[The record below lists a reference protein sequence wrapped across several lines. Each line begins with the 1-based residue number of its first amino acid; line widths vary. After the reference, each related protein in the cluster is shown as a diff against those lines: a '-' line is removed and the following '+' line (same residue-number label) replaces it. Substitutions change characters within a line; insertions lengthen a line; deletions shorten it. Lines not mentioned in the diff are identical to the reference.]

1 MDSSEVAVY
10 TGACVS
16 VRHNRKVTPMA
27 EKAPKRNLTVEVTLR
42 PQKGVEAPN
51 ARVYLFD
58 RDGKL
63 VESKPVGGSQLK
75 FQLTDERR
83 HRLLVGPDIAVTGL
97 SHAELAA
104 ELARSEVISRDVLPK
119 AGLDVVKLEIPPSIY
134 RCWWKTCIYVHGS
147 VRKQTAPGVYA
158 PICTG
163 VVQIFQVDLGCTLD
177 NLASFTDAPKW
188 YALLVDV
195 LGGLERAELAQ
206 RIRLIPNLP
215 DPPPESLHETHV
227 PRQTTQRMS
236 ASQTVLTSERVVMA
250 DSASAPSV
258 GAGPKASSA
267 AELANTLKALP
278 QRAVKD
284 AILANKAIIAP
295 FLCWL
300 IPDAW
305 FCWQELGE
313 ATIQSDGTFSA
324 EICFWCPED
333 FPDLYFEVIQTIGG
347 IEREISDPQIAC
359 STYYNYDGTED
370 VTITVEDP
378 DAVACNDPK
387 ERPIE
392 GEEYYV
398 WPTAIGNIDLRNI
411 TGLEEAPGGPPQ
423 GLVGANPWGG
433 SLALQMQFDPRLK
446 SDGIA
451 SYYRWSYKFD
461 GDANFSPVSAPVNHR
476 YMTLTFAPLQIHLH
490 TVNLGPYTVGTEQ
503 NLFEV
508 PDPYPGDGWVNIND
522 PYDRP
527 FGYFDST
534 DNHYSPFSYTDTL
547 PRRSGMCTLLLEMFD
562 AAGKLVPCANDGVGG
577 PFEFV
582 LPELSGP
589 PTEYTSVLGPN
600 NITPEGQLVFRVL
613 IDNHDTSASIDSVSA
628 AGHTADK
635 CGMLHYKEGSDDVA
649 ISFHATHPSDYL
661 TWSLGVNLGFYGG
674 VASESGSSSSPP
686 APENPL
692 VRDASE
698 LLHGCT
704 NGAFAV
710 NLYTAAT
717 ATDGYARQ
725 SQYDRSASVAFA
737 LLNP

>member
-1 MDSSEVAVY
+1 
-10 TGACVS
+10 
-16 VRHNRKVTPMA
+16 MA
-27 EKAPKRNLTVEVTLR
+27 EKASKHSLTVEVSLR
-42 PQKGVEAPN
+42 QQKGIETPK

-63 VESKPVGGSQLK
+63 VDSKLVEGRQLK
-75 FQLTDERR
+75 FPLTDGRR
-83 HRLLVGPDIAVTGL
+83 HRLLVGPDIAVAGR
-97 SHAELAA
+97 SHADIAA
-104 ELARSEVISRDVLPK
+104 ELSNSEAISHDVLPK
-119 AGLDVVKLEIPPSIY
+119 TGLDVVKLEIPPSIY

-158 PICTG
+158 PVCTG
-163 VVQIFQVDLGCTLD
+163 IVQIFQVDLACTLD
-177 NLASFTDAPKW
+177 NLASFTDAPMW

-195 LGGLERAELAQ
+195 LGGLERAELAE

-227 PRQTTQRMS
+227 LQQTTRGML
-236 ASQTVLTSERVVMA
+236 ASQAALGTERVVMA
-250 DSASAPSV
+250 DSASAATVSAAP
-258 GAGPKASSA
+258 GTSSA
-267 AELANTLKALP
+267 AQLAATLRTLP
-278 QRAVKD
+278 QHAVKD
-284 AILANKAIIAP
+284 TILANKEIVAP

-300 IPDAW
+300 IPDWW

-333 FPDLYFEVIQTIGG
+333 FPDLYFEVVQTIAG

-387 ERPIE
+387 KRPIG

-398 WPTAIGNIDLRNI
+398 WPTAIGNVDLRNI
-411 TGLEEAPGGPPQ
+411 TGLEEAAGGPPQ
-423 GLVGANPWGG
+423 GLVGTSPWGG

-451 SYYRWSYKFD
+451 NYYRWSYRFD
-461 GDANFSPVSAPVNHR
+461 GDTSFSPISAPVNHR
-476 YMTLTFAPLQIHLH
+476 YMTLTFTPLQIHLH

-527 FGYFDST
+527 FAYFDST
-534 DNHYSPFSYTDTL
+534 DNHYSPFSYTDAL

-562 AAGKLVPCANDGVGG
+562 AAGKLVPCGNDGVGG

-600 NITPEGQLVFRVL
+600 NITPGGQLVFRVL

-635 CGMLHYKEGSDDVA
+635 CGMLHYKEGDDDVA
-649 ISFHATHPSDYL
+649 ISFHATHPNDYL
-661 TWSLGVNLGFYGG
+661 TWSLGVNLGFYGT

>member
-1 MDSSEVAVY
+1 M
-10 TGACVS
+10 
-16 VRHNRKVTPMA
+16 RHNRKVIPMA
-27 EKAPKRNLTVEVTLR
+27 EKTPKRSLTVDVTLC
-42 PQKGVEAPN
+42 PQKGEEAPK
-51 ARVYLFD
+51 ARIYLFD

-63 VESKPVGGSQLK
+63 VDSKPVGRGQLK
-75 FQLTDERR
+75 FPLTDERR
-83 HRLLVGPDIAVTGL
+83 HRLLVGPDIPVAGR
-97 SHAELAA
+97 SHADVAA
-104 ELARSEVISRDVLPK
+104 ELSSSETISRDILPK
-119 AGLDVVKLEIPPSIY
+119 AGIDVVKLEIPPSIY

-177 NLASFTDAPKW
+177 NLASFTDAPQW
-188 YALLVDV
+188 YALLADV
-195 LGGLERAELAQ
+195 LSGLDRAELAE

-227 PRQTTQRMS
+227 PQTQVPHQTTQRMLTSQS
-236 ASQTVLTSERVVMA
+236 ATSSERVAMA
-250 DSASAPSV
+250 DSMSAAAVAGAKPSSV
-258 GAGPKASSA
+258 
-267 AELANTLKALP
+267 AELAATLKALP
-278 QRAVKD
+278 QHALKD
-284 AILANKAIIAP
+284 VILANKTIVSP

-305 FCWQELGE
+305 FCWQELGQ

-333 FPDLYFEVIQTIGG
+333 FPDLYFEVVQTIGG

-370 VTITVEDP
+370 VTITVKDP
-378 DAVACNDPK
+378 DAIACNDPK
-387 ERPIE
+387 KRPIG

-398 WPTAIGNIDLRNI
+398 WPTAIGNVDLRNI
-411 TGLEEAPGGPPQ
+411 IGLEEGAGSPSQ
-423 GLVGANPWGG
+423 GLVGTSPWGG

-451 SYYRWSYKFD
+451 SFYRWSYRFD
-461 GDANFSPVSAPVNHR
+461 GDSGFSPITAPVNHR
-476 YMTLTFAPLQIHLH
+476 YMTLTYAPLEIHLH
-490 TVNLGPYTVGTEQ
+490 TVNLGPQTVEGEQ

-508 PDPYPGDGWVNIND
+508 PNPYEGDGWVNIND

-534 DNHYSPFSYTDTL
+534 DNHYSPFSYTDAL

-562 AAGKLVPCANDGVGG
+562 SKGKRVPCANNGVGG

-582 LPELSGP
+582 LPDLNGP
-589 PTEYTSVLGPN
+589 PTQYTSVLGPH

-613 IDNHDTSASIDSVSA
+613 IDNHDTSASIDGVSA
-628 AGHTADK
+628 AGHSADK
-635 CGMLHYKEGSDDVA
+635 CGMLHYKEGDDDIA
-649 ISFHATHPSDYL
+649 ISFHATHPNHYL
-661 TWSLGVNLGFYGG
+661 TWSLGVNLGFYGS
-674 VASESGSSSSPP
+674 VASENGSSSSPP

>member
-1 MDSSEVAVY
+1 
-10 TGACVS
+10 
-16 VRHNRKVTPMA
+16 MA
-27 EKAPKRNLTVEVTLR
+27 EKTPKRSLTVDATLR
-42 PQKGVEAPN
+42 PQAGVEAPK
-51 ARVYLFD
+51 ARAYLFD
-58 RDGKL
+58 REGKL
-63 VESKPVGGSQLK
+63 VDSKPVSGSPLK
-75 FQLTDERR
+75 FQLSDDRR
-83 HRLLVGPDIAVTGL
+83 HRLLVGPEIAVAGR
-97 SHAELAA
+97 SGAEVAA

-119 AGLDVVKLEIPPSIY
+119 SGLGAVTLEIPPSIY

-147 VRKQTAPGVYA
+147 VRKQTAPGVYV

-177 NLASFTDAPKW
+177 SLASFTDAPRW

-195 LGGLERAELAQ
+195 LAGLDRAELVE

-215 DPPPESLHETHV
+215 DPPPESFHESHV
-227 PRQTTQRMS
+227 LQETQRMLGGRG
-236 ASQTVLTSERVVMA
+236 APASERLTMA
-250 DSASAPSV
+250 GTPSAIAPSSAPKV
-258 GAGPKASSA
+258 SSA
-267 AELANTLKALP
+267 AELAATLKALP
-278 QRAVKD
+278 PHAIKD
-284 AILANKAIIAP
+284 AVLANKTIVAP
-295 FLCWL
+295 YLCWL
-300 IPDAW
+300 IPDEW

-333 FPDLYFEVIQTIGG
+333 FPDLYFEVVQTVGG

-370 VTITVEDP
+370 VVITVEDP
-378 DAVACNDPK
+378 DAVACNEPG
-387 ERPIE
+387 ERPIG

-398 WPTAIGNIDLRNI
+398 WPTAIGNVDLRNI
-411 TGLEEAPGGPPQ
+411 TGLEEAAGGPPQ
-423 GLVGANPWGG
+423 GLMGTSPWGG

-446 SDGIA
+446 SDGVA
-451 SYYRWSYKFD
+451 SYYRWSYMFD
-461 GDANFSPVSAPVNHR
+461 GDASFSPINAPVNHR

-490 TVNLGPYTVGTEQ
+490 TVNLGPQTVGAEQ

-534 DNHYSPFSYTDTL
+534 DNHYSPFSYTDVL

-562 AAGKLVPCANDGVGG
+562 AAGNLVPCGNNGVGG

-600 NITPEGQLVFRVL
+600 NITPLGQLVFRVL
-613 IDNHDTSASIDSVSA
+613 IDNHDTFASLDSVSA
-628 AGHTADK
+628 AGHTADT
-635 CGMLHYKEGSDDVA
+635 CGMLHYKEGDDDVA
-649 ISFHATHPSDYL
+649 ISFHATHPNDYL
-661 TWSLGVNLGFYGG
+661 TWSLGVSLGFYGG
-674 VASESGSSSSPP
+674 VASEGGSSNSPP

-717 ATDGYARQ
+717 ATDGYSRQ
-725 SQYDRSASVAFA
+725 SQYDRSATVAFA

>member
-1 MDSSEVAVY
+1 
-10 TGACVS
+10 
-16 VRHNRKVTPMA
+16 MA
-27 EKAPKRNLTVEVTLR
+27 EKTPKRSLTVDVALHT
-42 PQKGVEAPN
+42 QKGMQAPN

-58 RDGKL
+58 RGGKL
-63 VESKPVGGSQLK
+63 LASKPVGAGQLK
-75 FQLTDERR
+75 FQLSDERR
-83 HRLLVGPDIAVTGL
+83 HRLLVGPDIPLEGL
-97 SHAELAA
+97 SDTEIAA
-104 ELARSEVISRDVLPK
+104 ELTRSQAISRDVLPS
-119 AGLDVVKLEIPPSIY
+119 AGLDRIALEIPPSIY

-163 VVQIFQVDLGCTLD
+163 VVQIFQVDLACTLD

-188 YALLVDV
+188 YALLTDV
-195 LGGLERAELAQ
+195 LSGLDRAQLAE

-227 PRQTTQRMS
+227 LAQSAKRMS
-236 ASQTVLTSERVVMA
+236 GAQRTLGSNAAPAFQHLATA
-250 DSASAPSV
+250 ASASASGLDAAPR
-258 GAGPKASSA
+258 ASSA
-267 AELANTLKALP
+267 ADLAATLRSLP
-278 QRAVKD
+278 EHAVKQ

-300 IPDAW
+300 IPDWW

-313 ATIQSDGTFSA
+313 ATIQSDGSFSA

-333 FPDLYFEVIQTIGG
+333 LPDLYFEVIQTISG

-359 STYYNYDGTED
+359 STYYDYDGSED

-378 DAVACNDPK
+378 DAVACNEPK
-387 ERPIE
+387 GRPI
-392 GEEYYV
+392 GGDEYYV
-398 WPTAIGNIDLRNI
+398 WPTAIGNVDLRNI

-423 GLVGANPWGG
+423 GLVGVSPWGG
-433 SLALQMQFDPRLK
+433 CLALQMQFDPRLK
-446 SDGIA
+446 EDGIA
-451 SYYRWSYKFD
+451 KFYRWSYRFD
-461 GDANFSPVSAPVNHR
+461 GDASFSPINAPVNHR
-476 YMTLTFAPLQIHLH
+476 YMTVTYSPLQIHLH
-490 TVNLGPYTVGTEQ
+490 TVNLGPQTIGAEQ

-508 PDPYPGDGWVNIND
+508 PDPYPGDGWVNIDD

-534 DNHYSPFSYTDTL
+534 DNHYSPFNYTDTL

-562 AAGKLVPCANDGVGG
+562 ASGNPVPCGNDGVGG

-600 NITPEGQLVFRVL
+600 NITPAGQLMFRVL
-613 IDNHDTSASIDSVSA
+613 IDNQDTSASIDSVSA

-635 CGMLHYKEGSDDVA
+635 CGMLHYKEADDDVA
-649 ISFHATHPSDYL
+649 ISFHATHPNSYL
-661 TWSLGVNLGFYGG
+661 TWSLGVSLGFYGG
-674 VASESGSSSSPP
+674 VASESGNSSSPP
-686 APENPL
+686 EPENPL
-692 VRDASE
+692 VRDAGE

-710 NLYTAAT
+710 NLYTAAS
-717 ATDGYARQ
+717 ATDGYSRQ

-737 LLNP
+737 LLHP

>member
-1 MDSSEVAVY
+1 
-10 TGACVS
+10 
-16 VRHNRKVTPMA
+16 MA
-27 EKAPKRNLTVEVTLR
+27 EKAPKRSLTVDVALR
-42 PQKGVEAPN
+42 AQEGVQAPK

-58 RDGKL
+58 LGGKL
-63 VESKPVGGSQLK
+63 VASKPVGPSQLK
-75 FQLTDERR
+75 FQLSDERR
-83 HRLLVGPDIAVTGL
+83 HRLLVGPDISLEGL
-97 SHAELAA
+97 SDTEIAA
-104 ELARSEVISRDVLPK
+104 ELARSEAISRDVLPS
-119 AGLDVVKLEIPPSIY
+119 AGLDTIALEIPPSIY

-163 VVQIFQVDLGCTLD
+163 VVQIFQVDLACTLD

-188 YALLVDV
+188 YALLTDV
-195 LGGLERAELAQ
+195 LSGLDRAQLAE

-227 PRQTTQRMS
+227 LAQIAQRTLGGKRTLRGS
-236 ASQTVLTSERVVMA
+236 TAPASPLAMA
-250 DSASAPSV
+250 ASASASALS
-258 GAGPKASSA
+258 AGPRVSSA
-267 AELANTLKALP
+267 AELAATLRSLP
-278 QRAVKD
+278 EHAVKQ
-284 AILANKAIIAP
+284 AILANKAIVAP

-300 IPDAW
+300 IPDWW

-333 FPDLYFEVIQTIGG
+333 LPDLYFEVIQTIGG

-359 STYYNYDGTED
+359 STYYEYDGSED

-378 DAVACNDPK
+378 DAVACNGPK
-387 ERPIE
+387 ERPIG

-398 WPTAIGNIDLRNI
+398 WPTAIGNQDLRGI
-411 TGLEEAPGGPPQ
+411 AGLEEAAGGPPQ
-423 GLVGANPWGG
+423 GLLGASPWGG
-433 SLALQMQFDPRLK
+433 CLALQMQFDPRLK
-446 SDGIA
+446 EDKIA
-451 SYYRWSYKFD
+451 TFYRWSYKFD
-461 GDANFSPVSAPVNHR
+461 GDAGFSPINAPVNHR
-476 YMTLTFAPLQIHLH
+476 YMTVTYSPLQIHLH
-490 TVNLGPYTVGTEQ
+490 TVNLGPQTVGAEQ

-508 PDPYPGDGWVNIND
+508 PDPYPGDGWVNIDD

-527 FGYFDST
+527 FAYFDST
-534 DNHYSPFSYTDTL
+534 GNHYSPFNYTDTL

-562 AAGKLVPCANDGVGG
+562 AAGNPVPCGNNGVGG

-589 PTEYTSVLGPN
+589 PTDYTSVLGPN
-600 NITPEGQLVFRVL
+600 NITPAGQLMFRVL
-613 IDNHDTSASIDSVSA
+613 IDNQDTFATIDSVSA

-635 CGMLHYKEGSDDVA
+635 CGMLHYEEEDDDVA
-649 ISFHATHPSDYL
+649 ISFHATHPNSYL
-661 TWSLGVNLGFYGG
+661 TWSLGVSLGFYGG
-674 VASESGSSSSPP
+674 VASESGNSSSPP
-686 APENPL
+686 EPENPL
-692 VRDASE
+692 VRDAGE

-710 NLYTAAT
+710 NLDTWAA
-717 ATDGYARQ
+717 ATDGYSRQ

-737 LLNP
+737 LLHP

>member
-1 MDSSEVAVY
+1 
-10 TGACVS
+10 
-16 VRHNRKVTPMA
+16 MA
-27 EKAPKRNLTVEVTLR
+27 EKASKRSVTVEVSLR
-42 PQKGVEAPN
+42 QQKGVETPK
-51 ARVYLFD
+51 ARAYLFD

-63 VESKPVGGSQLK
+63 VDSKPVGGSQLK
-75 FQLTDERR
+75 LSLSDERR
-83 HRLLVGPDIAVTGL
+83 HRLLVGPDIAVAGR
-97 SHAELAA
+97 SQADVAA
-104 ELARSEVISRDVLPK
+104 ELASSETISRDISPS

-147 VRKQTAPGVYA
+147 VRKQTSPGVYA

-163 VVQIFQVDLGCTLD
+163 VVQIFQVDLACTLD

-188 YALLVDV
+188 YALLADA
-195 LGGLERAELAQ
+195 LQGLDRAELAE
-206 RIRLIPNLP
+206 RIRLTPNLP

-227 PRQTTQRMS
+227 LQKLGAVQQARGQRTDQAGQTERIL
-236 ASQTVLTSERVVMA
+236 ASQAVLSSERAATME
-250 DSASAPSV
+250 ASGA

-267 AELANTLKALP
+267 ADLAATLKTLP
-278 QRAVKD
+278 QDALED
-284 AILANKAIIAP
+284 AILANKAIVAP
-295 FLCWL
+295 FLCQL
-300 IPDAW
+300 IPDWW

-359 STYYNYDGTED
+359 STYYDYDGTED

-387 ERPIE
+387 GRPIG

-398 WPTAIGNIDLRNI
+398 WPTAIGNVDLRNI
-411 TGLEEAPGGPPQ
+411 AGLEEAPGGPPQ
-423 GLVGANPWGG
+423 GLVGSSPWGG

-446 SDGIA
+446 SDGVA
-451 SYYRWSYKFD
+451 AFYRWSYKFD
-461 GDANFSPVSAPVNHR
+461 GESDFSPIGAPVSHR
-476 YMTLTFAPLQIHLH
+476 YMTLTYAPLQIHLH
-490 TVNLGPYTVGTEQ
+490 TVNLGPHTVGTEQ

-527 FGYFDST
+527 FAYFDST
-534 DNHYSPFSYTDTL
+534 GNHYSPFSYTDVL

-562 AAGKLVPCANDGVGG
+562 AKGELVPCANNGVGG

-582 LPELSGP
+582 LPDLSGP
-589 PTEYTSVLGPN
+589 PTQYTSVLGPN
-600 NITPEGQLVFRVL
+600 NITPEGQLRFRVL
-613 IDNHDTSASIDSVSA
+613 IDNQDTSASIESVGVGGHNADS
-628 AGHTADK
+628 
-635 CGMLHYKEGSDDVA
+635 CGMLEYENGGEDVS
-649 ISFHATHPSDYL
+649 IPFQATHPNSYL
-661 TWSLGVNLGFYGG
+661 TWSLGVSLGFYGG
-674 VASESGSSSSPP
+674 VAFESGNASSPP
-686 APENPL
+686 EPENPL
-692 VRDASE
+692 VRKASE

-725 SQYDRSASVAFA
+725 SQYDRSRSVAFA
-737 LLNP
+737 LLHK

>member
-1 MDSSEVAVY
+1 
-10 TGACVS
+10 
-16 VRHNRKVTPMA
+16 MA
-27 EKAPKRNLTVEVTLR
+27 EKTPKRSLTVDVTLR
-42 PQKGVEAPN
+42 SQKDVETPK

-58 RDGKL
+58 RDGGL
-63 VESKPVGGSQLK
+63 VDSKPVGGSQLRLT
-75 FQLTDERR
+75 LTDERR
-83 HRLLVGPDIAVTGL
+83 HRLLVGPDIAMTGL
-97 SHAELAA
+97 GDADIAA
-104 ELARSEVISRDVLPK
+104 ELSKAGVISRDVLPK
-119 AGLDVVKLEIPPSIY
+119 AGLDVVELEIPPSIY

-163 VVQIFQVDLGCTLD
+163 VVQIFQVDLACTLD
-177 NLASFTDAPKW
+177 NLASFTDTPMW
-188 YALLVDV
+188 YALLADALSG
-195 LGGLERAELAQ
+195 LGRAELAE

-227 PRQTTQRMS
+227 LQQAPQRAL
-236 ASQTVLTSERVVMA
+236 ASQAALASERVVMA
-250 DSASAPSV
+250 DSASAATVSAAPR
-258 GAGPKASSA
+258 ASST
-267 AELANTLKALP
+267 AELAATLKTLP
-278 QRAVKD
+278 QHALKD
-284 AILANKAIIAP
+284 AILANRAIVAP
-295 FLCWL
+295 FLCRL
-300 IPDAW
+300 IPDWW

-324 EICFWCPED
+324 EICFWCPDD
-333 FPDLYFEVIQTIGG
+333 FPDLYFEVIQTVGG

-387 ERPIE
+387 GRPIG

-398 WPTAIGNIDLRNI
+398 WPTAIGNVDLRNI
-411 TGLEEAPGGPPQ
+411 TGLEGAAAGPPQ
-423 GLVGANPWGG
+423 GLVGSSPWGG

-451 SYYRWSYKFD
+451 SYYRWSYRFD
-461 GDANFSPVSAPVNHR
+461 GDADYSPINAPVNHR
-476 YMTLTFAPLQIHLH
+476 YMTLTYSPLQIHLH
-490 TVNLGPYTVGTEQ
+490 TVNLGPHTVGAEQ

-527 FGYFDST
+527 FAYFDST
-534 DNHYSPFSYTDTL
+534 GNHYSPFSYTDVL

-562 AAGKLVPCANDGVGG
+562 AKGNLVPCANNGSGG
-577 PFEFV
+577 PFDFV
-582 LPELSGP
+582 LPDLSGP
-589 PTEYTSVLGPN
+589 PTQYTSVLGPH

-613 IDNHDTSASIDSVSA
+613 IDNNDTSASIDSVSV
-628 AGHTADK
+628 AGLKADK
-635 CGMLHYKEGSDDVA
+635 CGMLKYEKGDDDVA
-649 ISFHATHPSDYL
+649 IYFHATHPNSYL

-674 VASESGSSSSPP
+674 VASEGGSSSSPP

-737 LLNP
+737 LLHA

>member
-1 MDSSEVAVY
+1 
-10 TGACVS
+10 
-16 VRHNRKVTPMA
+16 MA
-27 EKAPKRNLTVEVTLR
+27 ESARKRSLAVEVSLR
-42 PQKGVEAPN
+42 TKPGEEAPP
-51 ARVYLFD
+51 ARAYLFD

-63 VESKPVGGSQLK
+63 VDSQLVGEGELK
-75 FQLTDERR
+75 FHLTDDRR
-83 HRLLVGPDIAVTGL
+83 HRLVVGPDITA
-97 SHAELAA
+97 AERSDAEIAA
-104 ELARSEVISRDVLPK
+104 ELARSEVISRDVLPS
-119 AGLDVVKLEIPPSIY
+119 AGLDTVKLQIPPSIY
-134 RCWWKTCIYVHGS
+134 RCWWQTCIYVHGS
-147 VRKQTAPGVYA
+147 VRKQTKPGVYA

-177 NLASFTDAPKW
+177 NLASFTDAPRW
-188 YALLVDV
+188 YVLLTDV
-195 LGGLERAELAQ
+195 LAGIDRAELAE
-206 RIRLIPNLP
+206 RIRLIRNLP
-215 DPPPESLHETHV
+215 DPPPDFFHETHV
-227 PRQTTQRMS
+227 LQQTQGALGRREAL
-236 ASQTVLTSERVVMA
+236 ASEHVTMA
-250 DSASAPSV
+250 
-258 GAGPKASSA
+258 GAARTLAAGAAAPKASSV
-267 AELANTLKALP
+267 AELATTLKALP
-278 QRAVKD
+278 QHAVKD

-300 IPDAW
+300 IPDQW

-313 ATIQSDGTFSA
+313 ATIQSDGSFSA

-333 FPDLYFEVIQTIGG
+333 FPDLYFEVVQTVGG

-359 STYYNYDGTED
+359 STYYDYDGTED
-370 VTITVEDP
+370 VVITVDDP
-378 DAVACNDPK
+378 DAVACNDPG
-387 ERPIE
+387 EPPIE
-392 GEEYYV
+392 GDEYYV
-398 WPTAIGNIDLRNI
+398 WPTAIGNVDLRNI
-411 TGLEEAPGGPPQ
+411 TGLEDAAGGPPQ
-423 GLVGANPWGG
+423 GLVGTSPWGG

-451 SYYRWSYKFD
+451 SFYRWSYKFD
-461 GDANFSPVSAPVNHR
+461 GDAGFSPISAPVNHR
-476 YMTLTFAPLQIHLH
+476 YMTLTYAPLQIHLH
-490 TVNLGPYTVGTEQ
+490 TVNLGPNTVGTEH

-534 DNHYSPFSYTDTL
+534 DNHYSPFSYTDAL

-562 AAGKLVPCANDGVGG
+562 AKGKLVPCGNNGVGG

-582 LPELSGP
+582 LPDLSGP
-589 PTEYTSVLGPN
+589 PTEYTSVLGPHN
-600 NITPEGQLVFRVL
+600 VTPQGQLVFRVL
-613 IDNHDTSASIDSVSA
+613 IDNHDTFASIDSVSA
-628 AGHTADK
+628 AGHKADL
-635 CGMLHYKEGSDDVA
+635 CGMLHYEKGDDDVA
-649 ISFHATHPSDYL
+649 ISFHATHPNDYL
-661 TWSLGVNLGFYGG
+661 TWSLGVNLGFYGS
-674 VASESGSSSSPP
+674 VASEGGSSSSPP

-710 NLYTAAT
+710 NLYSWAT

>member
-1 MDSSEVAVY
+1 
-10 TGACVS
+10 
-16 VRHNRKVTPMA
+16 MA
-27 EKAPKRNLTVEVTLR
+27 EKTPKRNLTVDVALR
-42 PQKGVEAPN
+42 PQEGVQAPK

-58 RDGKL
+58 RGGQL
-63 VESKPVGGSQLK
+63 VASKPVGTSQLK
-75 FQLTDERR
+75 LQLSDERR
-83 HRLLVGPDIAVTGL
+83 HRLLVGPDISVEGL
-97 SHAELAA
+97 SDTEIAA
-104 ELARSEVISRDVLPK
+104 ELARSEAISRDVLPS
-119 AGLDVVKLEIPPSIY
+119 AGLDAIALEIPPSIY

-163 VVQIFQVDLGCTLD
+163 VVQIFQVDLACTLD

-188 YALLVDV
+188 YTLLTDV
-195 LGGLERAELAQ
+195 LSGLDRAQLAE

-227 PRQTTQRMS
+227 LAQSAQRMLGGGAVQASESLATAAS
-236 ASQTVLTSERVVMA
+236 ASTSALSTAPRV
-250 DSASAPSV
+250 
-258 GAGPKASSA
+258 SSA
-267 AELANTLKALP
+267 AELAATLKSLP
-278 QRAVKD
+278 EHAVKQ
-284 AILANKAIIAP
+284 AILANKEIVAP

-300 IPDAW
+300 IPDWW

-313 ATIQSDGTFSA
+313 ATIQSDGSFSA

-333 FPDLYFEVIQTIGG
+333 LPDLYFEAIQTVGG

-359 STYYNYDGTED
+359 STYYGYDGSED

-378 DAVACNDPK
+378 DAVACNEPK
-387 ERPIE
+387 GRPI
-392 GEEYYV
+392 GGDEYYV
-398 WPTAIGNIDLRNI
+398 WPTAIGNVDLRNI
-411 TGLEEAPGGPPQ
+411 TGLEEASGGPPQ
-423 GLVGANPWGG
+423 GLVGASPWGG
-433 SLALQMQFDPRLK
+433 CLALQMQFDPRLK
-446 SDGIA
+446 EDGIA
-451 SYYRWSYKFD
+451 KFYRWSYRFD
-461 GDANFSPVSAPVNHR
+461 GDASFSPISAPVNHR
-476 YMTLTFAPLQIHLH
+476 YMTVTYSPLQIHLH
-490 TVNLGPYTVGTEQ
+490 TVNLGPQTIGAEQ

-508 PDPYPGDGWVNIND
+508 PDPYPGDGWVNIDD

-534 DNHYSPFSYTDTL
+534 DNHYSPFNYTDTL

-562 AAGKLVPCANDGVGG
+562 ASGNPVPCGNNGAGG

-589 PTEYTSVLGPN
+589 PTAYTSVLGPN
-600 NITPEGQLVFRVL
+600 NITPAGQLMFRVL
-613 IDNHDTSASIDSVSA
+613 IDNQDTSASIDSVSA

-635 CGMLHYKEGSDDVA
+635 CGMLHYKEADDDVA
-649 ISFHATHPSDYL
+649 ISFHATHPNDYL
-661 TWSLGVNLGFYGG
+661 TWSLGVSLGFYGG

-686 APENPL
+686 EPENPL
-692 VRDASE
+692 VRDAGE

-717 ATDGYARQ
+717 ATDGYSRQ

>member
-1 MDSSEVAVY
+1 
-10 TGACVS
+10 
-16 VRHNRKVTPMA
+16 MA
-27 EKAPKRNLTVEVTLR
+27 ERTPKRSLTVDVTLR
-42 PQKGVEAPN
+42 SQKGVEVPK

-63 VESKPVGGSQLK
+63 VDSKPVGGGQLK
-75 FQLTDERR
+75 FNLIDERR
-83 HRLLVGPDIAVTGL
+83 HRLLVGPDIAVASRNHTD
-97 SHAELAA
+97 LAV
-104 ELARSEVISRDVLPK
+104 ELARSESVSRDVLPK
-119 AGLDVVKLEIPPSIY
+119 TGLGAITLVIPPSIY
-134 RCWWKTCIYVHGS
+134 RCWWKTCIYIHGS
-147 VRKQTAPGVYA
+147 VRKQTAPGVNA

-177 NLASFTDAPKW
+177 KLASFTDALKW
-188 YALLVDV
+188 HALLVDV
-195 LGGLERAELAQ
+195 LGGLDRAELAE

-215 DPPPESLHETHV
+215 DPPPDSFHETHV
-227 PRQTTQRMS
+227 FQRTQRVL
-236 ASQTVLTSERVVMA
+236 ASHAATASERVTMA
-250 DSASAPSV
+250 RTASVPTGGTGLKVSSV
-258 GAGPKASSA
+258 
-267 AELANTLKALP
+267 AELAATLKALP
-278 QRAVKD
+278 SHAVKD
-284 AILANKAIIAP
+284 AILTNKEIIAP

-324 EICFWCPED
+324 EVCFWCPED
-333 FPDLYFEVIQTIGG
+333 FPDLYFEVVQTVGG

-359 STYYNYDGTED
+359 STYYDYDGTDD
-370 VTITVEDP
+370 VVITVEDP
-378 DAVACNDPK
+378 DAVACNDPG
-387 ERPIE
+387 ERPIG

-398 WPTAIGNIDLRNI
+398 WPTAIGNVDLRSI
-411 TGLEEAPGGPPQ
+411 TGLEDAAGGSPQ
-423 GLVGANPWGG
+423 GLLNASPWGG
-433 SLALQMQFDPRLK
+433 CLALQMQFDPRLK

-451 SYYRWSYKFD
+451 SFYRWSYKFD
-461 GDANFSPVSAPVNHR
+461 GDASFSPISAPVNHR

-490 TVNLGPYTVGTEQ
+490 TVNLGPHTVGTEQ
-503 NLFEV
+503 NLFDV

-534 DNHYSPFSYTDTL
+534 DNHYSPFSYTDAL

-562 AAGKLVPCANDGVGG
+562 AKGKLVPCGNNGVGG

-589 PTEYTSVLGPN
+589 PTEYTSVLGPH
-600 NITPEGQLVFRVL
+600 NITPLGQLAFRVL
-613 IDNHDTSASIDSVSA
+613 IDNQDTFASIDSVSA
-628 AGHTADK
+628 AGHTADS
-635 CGMLHYKEGSDDVA
+635 CGMLHYKEGDDDVA
-649 ISFHATHPSDYL
+649 ISFHATHPNDYL
-661 TWSLGVNLGFYGG
+661 TWSLGVSLGFYGG

-686 APENPL
+686 GAENPL